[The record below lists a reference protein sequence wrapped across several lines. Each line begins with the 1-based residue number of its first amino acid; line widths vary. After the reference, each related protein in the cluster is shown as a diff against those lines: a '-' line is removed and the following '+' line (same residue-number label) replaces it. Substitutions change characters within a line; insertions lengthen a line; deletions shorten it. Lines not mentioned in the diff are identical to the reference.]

1 MGASRDEEQATQEV
15 ADYLRRQDWTP
26 ADPYKDGNEKTRDE
40 QTNGWWLTRA
50 EDVLDAV
57 AEAGAKLYGGD
68 LSLDDDETAI
78 LKARIDAAI
87 SVATARLD
95 VNWHSDETER
105 ELLVEEV
112 LDAVKGFING
122 QVV

>member
-1 MGASRDEEQATQEV
+1 MADKDEEQATQEV

-26 ADPYKDGNEKTRDE
+26 RSVEGSEM
-40 QTNGWWLTRA
+40 QTEVLLNSWWVTRA
-50 EDVLDAV
+50 EDVLDVV
-57 AEAGAKLYGGD
+57 AEAGAKLFNGTLD
-68 LSLDDDETAI
+68 LDDDEVTI

-87 SVATARLD
+87 GVATARLD

-105 ELLVEEV
+105 EMLSEGV